1 MIDFSNVQSIVI
13 PEGEV
18 SSIARGN
25 EILWQKQ
32 SNPYKVELEYIGSTG
47 TEWINTG
54 ICPND
59 NTIKLEVKV
68 AYNTTTTGQL
78 MGSGT
83 SGQERFNFGI
93 ESNKFRF
100 GFGGGWFNANSE
112 ILTPDT
118 EPHVWILDANTKTGS
133 IDGIAATT
141 TNSYNPSGSRAVVL
155 FARGSST
162 NSAES
167 GNRTKGK
174 IYYTKIWDK
183 GVLVRDL
190 IPVLDLDD
198 KPCMYDKVSGE
209 FFYNKG
215 TGEFLYAIKEG

>member
-1 MIDFSNVQSIVI
+1 MDFSNVQSIVI

-47 TEWINTG
+47 TQWINTG

-68 AYNTTTTGQL
+68 AYNNTGTGQL

-83 SGQERFNFGI
+83 SGAERFNFGI

-100 GFGGGWFNANSE
+100 GFGGGWFDANSE
-112 ILTPDT
+112 VLTPDT
-118 EPHVWILDANTKTGS
+118 EPHIWVLDANTKTCS
-133 IDGIAATT
+133 IDGTDRT
-141 TNSYNPSGSRAVVL
+141 LVGTYNPSGSRVIAL

-167 GNRTKGK
+167 GNRTKGE

-190 IPVLDLDD
+190 IPVLDLGD

-209 FFYNKG
+209 FFYNTG